1 MVQGEHTCYTKR
13 NRFLPDERPTLVLQH
28 LDWDDVLRR
37 RLRPPILPSVAHDGD
52 VKNYDDYPEI
62 DWARVPRATERERS
76 LFEDF

>member
-1 MVQGEHTCYTKR
+1 M
-13 NRFLPDERPTLVLQH
+13 
-28 LDWDDVLRR
+28 RR

-62 DWARVPRATERERS
+62 DWNKVPKVTDRERK

>member
-1 MVQGEHTCYTKR
+1 M
-13 NRFLPDERPTLVLQH
+13 LAIPQH

-62 DWARVPRATERERS
+62 DWGRVPRATDRERS
-76 LFEDF
+76 MFDDF